1 MTFWDQ
7 IDYAYPEIFLALA
20 AMGLLILG
28 VFIGDKGSR
37 EIGFG
42 AVGILII
49 ATFLTG
55 FNGSADRVSIF
66 DGAFAIDSYA
76 VFAKC
81 ALYLGA
87 IFAILLSD
95 RFLVREKLQR
105 FEYSILIL
113 LAVLGMSIMVSAT
126 DLIAMYLGIE
136 LQSLALYIMAAFNRD
151 SRRSTE
157 AGMKYFVLGALSSG
171 LLLYGASLVYGFSG
185 ATNFAAIAEGAAAGG
200 NNIGLIFGLVFMVS
214 ALAFKVSA
222 APFHM
227 WTPDVYEGAPTP
239 VTTFFA
245 SVPKVAGMVLFA
257 RFLVEAFPSILD
269 QWQGV
274 IALMAAA
281 SMAVGAYSAMQQTN
295 IKRLMAYSSIGH
307 MGFVLM
313 AVAAGNNEGVS
324 AMLIYMTIYLVMT
337 LGTFALILSMRR
349 PEGMSE
355 KIEDLSG
362 LSKSDPARAFMFTVL
377 FFSLAGIPP
386 LAGFFAKFFVF
397 LAAVNA
403 GLLWLAIF
411 GVLMSAVSAY
421 YYLRVIYFIWFKEP
435 VASFEKQTGAAISV
449 TAWSSTLFMVLGL
462 ITLIGP
468 LRLLAEKAASVLF

>member
-1 MTFWDQ
+1 
-7 IDYAYPEIFLALA
+7 
-20 AMGLLILG
+20 
-28 VFIGDKGSR
+28 
-37 EIGFG
+37 
-42 AVGILII
+42 
-49 ATFLTG
+49 
-55 FNGSADRVSIF
+55 
-66 DGAFAIDSYA
+66 
-76 VFAKC
+76 
-81 ALYLGA
+81 
-87 IFAILLSD
+87 
-95 RFLVREKLQR
+95 
-105 FEYSILIL
+105 
-113 LAVLGMSIMVSAT
+113 
-126 DLIAMYLGIE
+126 
-136 LQSLALYIMAAFNRD
+136 
-151 SRRSTE
+151 
-157 AGMKYFVLGALSSG
+157 
-171 LLLYGASLVYGFSG
+171 
-185 ATNFAAIAEGAAAGG
+185 
-200 NNIGLIFGLVFMVS
+200 
-214 ALAFKVSA
+214 
-222 APFHM
+222 
-227 WTPDVYEGAPTP
+227 
-239 VTTFFA
+239 
-245 SVPKVAGMVLFA
+245 
-257 RFLVEAFPSILD
+257 
-269 QWQGV
+269 
-274 IALMAAA
+274 
-281 SMAVGAYSAMQQTN
+281 MAVGAYSAMQQTN

-449 TAWSSTLFMVLGL
+449 TAWGSTLFMVLGL